1 MNMALAQAVAT
12 RKRETSSE
20 PALPARRVLISA
32 SVDGIPDEASRDRI
46 RRLFH
51 SPLGVYVSQAS
62 RNHESLHLEF
72 DVAAID
78 LDFTLRTLQEV
89 LPEAEIESIR
99 PRVFSHRKH

>member
-1 MNMALAQAVAT
+1 MNMALAQAVANREAT
-12 RKRETSSE
+12 RAS
-20 PALPARRVLISA
+20 ALPTKRMLVSA
-32 SVDGIPDEASRDRI
+32 TVEGIPDEASCDRI

-62 RNHESLHLEF
+62 RDHDSLHLEF

-78 LDFTLRTLQEV
+78 LDFTLRTLQNV
-89 LPEAEIESIR
+89 LPEAAIESIR